1 MNNGCNTG
9 QDLKSLRGKM
19 PGEPLVVEGL
29 CLEIEC
35 GVILTCVTKTTTY
48 SPLGKLSYT
57 SETVYTDKDGNPI
70 EGREVSCPTKVEI
83 VEQPPVPITLEGQD
97 CAGDAVEVTG
107 LPGQLTHVVQ
117 APGTV
122 FDIRF
127 CDDAASRDWELI
139 KRCTPDTGAEILFQ
153 WDVKTNPPTLLS
165 ATNLQTGE
173 PYTGDGTELVTCIGP
188 QLESDPV
195 DMCDNGVTFI
205 RWVVKKDG
213 VPTGV
218 KYDTDL
224 AGAVYAVT
232 SEAGVVAG
240 KCEASCA
247 KAPLGVVASWAI

>member
-1 MNNGCNTG
+1 MDGYVNVGDCDDKNVYDTEGNIVTGAVVTPAGDCPAEVVLAPRCTPISLEGTGCDG
-9 QDLKSLRGKM
+9 EALAAEGLRG
-19 PGEPLVVEGL
+19 
-29 CLEIEC
+29 EITQ
-35 GVILTCVTKTTTY
+35 I
-48 SPLGKLSYT
+48 
-57 SETVYTDKDGNPI
+57 
-70 EGREVSCPTKVEI
+70 
-83 VEQPPVPITLEGQD
+83 
-97 CAGDAVEVTG
+97 
-107 LPGQLTHVVQ
+107 VQ
-117 APGTV
+117 APDQV
-122 FDIRF
+122 LNVRF

-224 AGAVYAVT
+224 AGAAYTVT
-232 SEAGVVAG
+232 DEGSVTAG
-240 KCEASCA
+240 KCEPSCA
-247 KAPLGVVASWAI
+247 KAPLGVVTSWAV